1 MMRLYGSCLKAW
13 SVEQRKQNYMK
24 SATSNSKS
32 VTSLISTDPSM
43 EDVMNL
49 PRGGEGIVISA
60 GGDDQLTQSQQYYH
74 QSSRNPVVS
83 APKDPSTKK
92 RDPETTKTK
101 VVPLRNC
108 YVRFHISIRS
118 HVRLSVG

>member
-1 MMRLYGSCLKAW
+1 
-13 SVEQRKQNYMK
+13 
-24 SATSNSKS
+24 
-32 VTSLISTDPSM
+32 
-43 EDVMNL
+43 MNL

-92 RDPETTKTK
+92 RDQETTKTK
-101 VVPLRNC
+101 VVSLGNC
-108 YVRFHISIRS
+108 NERFLISIRS
-118 HVRLSVG
+118 QVRLSVGWLVISSLTGFMNSSIIHGRRIIGLLGLGGPFTYILW